1 MLSLMTLDKE
11 SQFSPWLLYFY
22 YKIADCEKDD
32 DCTEERPICGDF
44 GVCIGK
50 IKSEVWSG

>member
-1 MLSLMTLDKE
+1 MNLDKE

-32 DCTEERPICGDF
+32 DCTEEKPICGDF